1 MGEVPGGSQEAP
13 ASLDTP
19 LDKILDSVID
29 WSKRLES
36 GELSAAAQNTVL
48 SLDWRPSWGSG
59 HQASGTPPL
68 FLPEAQEDLNK
79 ADVLKKTHSINKVPP
94 MFPWE
99 IPFSLH
105 PHLWLGAQGVGGQ
118 QLLLGDKCSDFS

>member
-29 WSKRLES
+29 WSKRLET

-48 SLDWRPSWGSG
+48 SLDWRPPWGSG

-79 ADVLKKTHSINKVPP
+79 ADVLKKSHNINKVLPHVPLGNSPP
-94 MFPWE
+94 TTPPSMARGSGCWGSGISF
-99 IPFSLH
+99 
-105 PHLWLGAQGVGGQ
+105 GG
-118 QLLLGDKCSDFS
+118 